1 MLIKNSEIIFS
12 PMTLTKFFKIIVM
25 TTMWGN
31 RLFYTLLGIL
41 KTVCL
46 KGKLL
51 IYIKISK
58 CCSLFHP
65 GILVNVY
72 KD

>member
-51 IYIKISK
+51 IYIKRFKMLFTLSSRNTSK
-58 CCSLFHP
+58 C
-65 GILVNVY
+65 V
-72 KD
+72 